1 MRVGES
7 PDFATV
13 KCTPLES
20 YVGSP
25 EAVNESTEPAV
36 KSTLI
41 DFPNAVSAGHSA
53 KMSAHAW

>member
-20 YVGSP
+20 YVGFP
-25 EAVNESTEPAV
+25 EAVKESTAPFV

-41 DFPNAVSAGHSA
+41 DFPNAVSAGHA
-53 KMSAHAW
+53 VKMSARDW